1 MEGAGGHSCPPCPA
15 GLRAANG
22 AGGSRGCRVGC
33 WLSRSLSGAAGAQWA
48 PASGR
53 RAIVDADPTVIRTPS
68 THLQSARCLGAKPEA
83 IGDMTASVGGEGPP

>member
-22 AGGSRGCRVGC
+22 AGGPRGVSGGLLALKVAVGG
-33 WLSRSLSGAAGAQWA
+33 SAQWA

-53 RAIVDADPTVIRTPS
+53 RAIVDADPTVIWTRS
-68 THLQSARCLGAKPEA
+68 THLQSARCLGVKPEA
-83 IGDMTASVGGEGPP
+83 GGDVTASAGGEGPP